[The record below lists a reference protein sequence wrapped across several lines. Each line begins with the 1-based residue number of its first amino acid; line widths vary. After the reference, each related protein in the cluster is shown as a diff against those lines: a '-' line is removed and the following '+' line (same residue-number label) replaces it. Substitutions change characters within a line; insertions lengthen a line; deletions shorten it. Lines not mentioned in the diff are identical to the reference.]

1 MDCQRT
7 KNRIIE
13 FIRRKA
19 EESGADGIVMG
30 LSGGIDSAL
39 TARLCADALGKDKV
53 LGLVMPYQKSQDADD
68 AMEFAKSIGISHK
81 IVDITETVSVL
92 RENLDSA
99 QDKIVLGNMLPR
111 LRMLVLYYYAN
122 MMKRLVAGTGNKSEI
137 LTGYFT
143 KFGDGACDMLPI
155 GDLYKTQV
163 IEVSKFLRIPD
174 EIIEKPPTAG
184 LWEGQT
190 DEKELGISYED
201 LDEILYRLF
210 DLRESQKKISEKTKI
225 SIEKIE
231 KVRKRCGQNAHKLKM
246 PEICKIGSQF

>member
-13 FIRRKA
+13 FVKRKV
-19 EESGADGIVMG
+19 EESGADGVVVG
-30 LSGGIDSAL
+30 LSGGIDSSL
-39 TARLCADALGKDKV
+39 TAKICAEALGRDKV
-53 LGLVMPYQKSQDADD
+53 LGLIMLFKPSQDTDD
-68 AMEFAKSIGISHK
+68 AIKFAESIGIAYK
-81 IVDITETVSVL
+81 TVDISEAISVL
-92 RENLDSA
+92 RENLDST

-122 MMKRLVAGTGNKSEI
+122 MMKRLVVGTGNKSEI
-137 LTGYFT
+137 LIGYFT

-155 GDLYKTQV
+155 GDLYKTQI
-163 IEVSKFLRIPD
+163 IELAKFLRIPD
-174 EIIEKPPTAG
+174 EIIEKTPTAG

-190 DEKELGISYED
+190 DEKELGISYAE

-225 SIEKIE
+225 SIGKIE
-231 KVRKRCGQNAHKLKM
+231 KARKRCEDNEHKLKM

>member
-13 FIRRKA
+13 FVRRKA

-53 LGLVMPYQKSQDADD
+53 LGLVMPYKKSQDTDD

-99 QDKIVLGNMLPR
+99 QDKVVLGNMLPR

-163 IEVSKFLRIPD
+163 IELSKFLRIPD
-174 EIIEKPPTAG
+174 GIIEKTPTAG

-231 KVRKRCGQNAHKLKM
+231 KARKRCGQNAHKLKM